1 MILEGA
7 AGMDAIDAAIE
18 LLQNTVF
25 PSMQLGLVAVAVG
38 ALQEKRERIK
48 GEDHDG
54 ENHAA
59 I

>member
-1 MILEGA
+1 MTLEGA

-25 PSMQLGLVAVAVG
+25 PSIQLGLVAVAVS

-48 GEDHDG
+48 GADHDG